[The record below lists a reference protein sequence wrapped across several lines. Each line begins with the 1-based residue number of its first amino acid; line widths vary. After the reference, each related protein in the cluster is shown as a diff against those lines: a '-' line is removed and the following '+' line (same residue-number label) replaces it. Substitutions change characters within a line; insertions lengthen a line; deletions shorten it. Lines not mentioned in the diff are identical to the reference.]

1 MPSNNNED
9 SNINM
14 KTSSAVNSTNNSSFA
29 WSSHQLH
36 QASSELSGEVK
47 DLQDDIT
54 RLTKERDR
62 LKRESEDYTKTI
74 AKLQMQ
80 LQHQSDYELL
90 KREVQ

>member
-1 MPSNNNED
+1 
-9 SNINM
+9 M
-14 KTSSAVNSTNNSSFA
+14 KTSQAVNSNNSSFA
-29 WSSHQLH
+29 WSHQLQ
-36 QASSELSGEVK
+36 QASSELSGDCEVK

>member
-1 MPSNNNED
+1 M
-9 SNINM
+9 
-14 KTSSAVNSTNNSSFA
+14 
-29 WSSHQLH
+29 
-36 QASSELSGEVK
+36 
-47 DLQDDIT
+47 QDDIT

-80 LQHQSDYELL
+80 LQQQSDYELL